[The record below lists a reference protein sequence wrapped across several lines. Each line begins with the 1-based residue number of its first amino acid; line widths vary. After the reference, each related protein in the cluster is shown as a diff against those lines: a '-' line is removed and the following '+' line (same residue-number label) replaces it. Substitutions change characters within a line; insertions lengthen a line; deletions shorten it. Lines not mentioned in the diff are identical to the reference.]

1 MEEDIGKLK
10 QESNPRFPTQDV
22 FYSVQK
28 STYIYIRSRNH
39 PTALSQEIT
48 TLSLLALL
56 IRESASAARSVF
68 SPILLWEF
76 VEEFLTQL
84 IPDFFPNNVSI
95 TLASTNSKEPP
106 EISVYDI
113 TFSIFLFS
121 SHTLYL
127 NHCPDTGDNESRFEI
142 IMQLHKPA
150 LTARREWTQWKL

>member
-1 MEEDIGKLK
+1 MEEDICKLK

-28 STYIYIRSRNH
+28 STYIYIRSRNL
-39 PTALSQEIT
+39 PTAPSQEIT
-48 TLSLLALL
+48 TLRLLALL
-56 IRESASAARSVF
+56 IRESASAAWSVF
-68 SPILLWEF
+68 SPVLLWEF

-95 TLASTNSKEPP
+95 TLVSTNSK

-142 IMQLHKPA
+142 IIQLHKPA